1 MESGSGDQLTNEWA
15 KAGRRPDLVGW
26 KAIAYALDVDVRT
39 AQRWELAGLIPVL
52 LFGRAK
58 VAAYRERLQACALRG
73 RPAAEKRQAMQLS
86 LGLEPAAA

>member
-1 MESGSGDQLTNEWA
+1 METGSGDQLTDEWA
-15 KAGRRPDLVGW
+15 RGGKRPDCVGW
-26 KAIAYALDVDVRT
+26 KAIASVLDVDVRT

-58 VAAYRERLQACALRG
+58 VAGYRERLQACALRA
-73 RPAAEKRQAMQLS
+73 RPTAEKRQALQLS